1 MRKRKIWENFLQW
14 ILPCVLLVIALAL
27 SIYDF
32 NNQMDTAIQTVVDD
46 QAEQIGLYYAAGVED
61 KLKAVGN
68 ITDAVASIMASRPD
82 RSDAFLNEKL
92 DTLMKASDAYMVVYC
107 ATNGTGF
114 LNDRRQIDMTELNYY
129 DSILGETPHY
139 LFTKTDGINGQ
150 SAFIYVCPI
159 TNPGNVNG
167 YLLSYMEPAEMSEI
181 GRAHV

>member
-1 MRKRKIWENFLQW
+1 MQKRKIWENFLQW
-14 ILPCVLLVIALAL
+14 VLPCVLLVVALVL

-32 NNQMDTAIQTVVDD
+32 DNKMDTAIQTVVDD

-61 KLKAVGN
+61 RLKALEN

-167 YLLSYMEPAEMSEI
+167 YPDQLYGA
-181 GRAHV
+181 GRDVRFL

>member
-1 MRKRKIWENFLQW
+1 MQKRKIWENFLQW
-14 ILPCVLLVIALAL
+14 VLPCVLLVIALVL

-32 NNQMDTAIQTVVDD
+32 NNKMEIAIQTVVDD

-61 KLKAVGN
+61 KLKALGN
-68 ITDAVASIMASRPD
+68 ITDAVASIMAARLD
-82 RSDAFLNEKL
+82 RGEAFLNEKL

-139 LFTKTDGINGQ
+139 LFTRSDGINGQ
-150 SAFIYVCPI
+150 MAFI
-159 TNPGNVNG
+159 
-167 YLLSYMEPAEMSEI
+167 
-181 GRAHV
+181 